1 MSTLRPQ
8 DPDANKACEP
18 SLSHRGLV
26 IGAIVAKWVV
36 LGGLVVFGSVTAVG
50 TFGLD
55 PFWSS
60 LIGLALAF
68 GIIVWHMPRKARS

>member
-1 MSTLRPQ
+1 MNTFRTK
-8 DPDANKACEP
+8 PDDTSQP
-18 SLSHRGLV
+18 VPPMSHRLLS
-26 IGAIVAKWVV
+26 AATIVAKWAIW
-36 LGGLVVFGSVTAVG
+36 GGLVVFGCITAVG

-68 GIIVWHMPRKARS
+68 GIIVWHMPRKPR